1 MDDKTTFRLCAKG
14 VFFYHEVVMAQKRVL
29 IVGGGAIG
37 LAIGW
42 RLARAGLAVA
52 LFDRDRVGH
61 SASWASA
68 GMLSPLAEVQFE
80 EEDLLH
86 LGLKGLSVYP
96 EFVGE
101 LEAETG
107 CCVGYRR
114 DGVLIVGITQ
124 DDLEYLK
131 FRFRYQRDLGL
142 PVTYLSGDEAR
153 EREPH
158 LSAQV
163 SAAVWCP
170 GDHQVDNRRLV
181 MALKKGL
188 VAAGGE
194 VFEEMGVDELL
205 IDGTRVRGV
214 RVGEEIFEGD
224 TVVLASGC
232 WSRLIPGLPD
242 CVRPPV
248 RPVRGQIMRLTM
260 TEDFALNTMVWY
272 SRVATSTVAY
282 LVPKDNGHL
291 VLGATSEEMGFDED
305 VTAGGMFELLRAA
318 WEVLPGVYDLPLIE
332 SAAGLRPGSRD
343 DAPILG
349 ETPIAGLIM
358 ATGHY
363 RKGILLTPLTAL
375 SIAEVILEGR
385 TPALIRPFGIDR
397 FGL

>member
-1 MDDKTTFRLCAKG
+1 MG
-14 VFFYHEVVMAQKRVL
+14 QKRVL

-37 LAIGW
+37 LSIGW
-42 RLARAGLAVA
+42 RLARAGCSVS
-52 LFDRDRVGH
+52 LFDRGRVGH

-68 GMLSPLAEVQFE
+68 GMLSPLSEVQFE
-80 EEDLLH
+80 GEALLR
-86 LGLKGLSVYP
+86 LGLKAMEVYP
-96 EFVGE
+96 DFVGE

-114 DGVLIVGITQ
+114 DGVLSVGITQ

-131 FRFRYQRDLGL
+131 FRYRYQRELGL
-142 PVTYLSGDEAR
+142 PVTYLSGAEVRAK
-153 EREPH
+153 EPH

-170 GDHQVDNRRLV
+170 GDHQVDNRQLV
-181 MALKKGL
+181 MALKRG
-188 VAAGGE
+188 VEAAGGAI
-194 VFEEMGVDELL
+194 FEHTEVDELL
-205 IDGTRVRGV
+205 VDGTRVRGV
-214 RVGEEIFEGD
+214 RVGGEVHTGD

-232 WSRLIPGLPD
+232 WARLMPGLPD
-242 CVRPPV
+242 RAKPPV
-248 RPVRGQIMRLTM
+248 RPVRGQIARLGM
-260 TEDFALNTMVWY
+260 TAELALDTMVWY

-282 LVPKDNGHL
+282 LVPKDDGNL
-291 VLGATSEEMGFDED
+291 VLGATSEEMGFDAD

-318 WEVLPGVYDLPLIE
+318 WEVVPGIYDLPIVE
-332 SAAGLRPGSRD
+332 SMAGLRPGSRD

-349 ETPIAGLIM
+349 QTPVEGLIV

-375 SIAEVILEGR
+375 TIAEVILEGR
-385 TPALIRPFGIDR
+385 TPELIRPFGIDR

>member
-1 MDDKTTFRLCAKG
+1 MS
-14 VFFYHEVVMAQKRVL
+14 HKRVL
-29 IVGGGAIG
+29 IIGGGAIG

-42 RLARAGLAVA
+42 RLARAGCSVA
-52 LFDRDRVGH
+52 LFDRGRVGH

-68 GMLSPLAEVQFE
+68 GMLSPLSEAQFE

-86 LGLKGLSVYP
+86 LGLKAMEVYP
-96 EFVGE
+96 DFVGE

-114 DGVLIVGITQ
+114 DGVLLVGITQ

-131 FRFRYQRDLGL
+131 FRYRYQRELGL
-142 PVTYLSGDEAR
+142 PVTYLSGAEAR
-153 EREPH
+153 SKEPH

-181 MALKKGL
+181 MALKRG
-188 VAAGGE
+188 VEAAGGE
-194 VFEEMGVDELL
+194 IFEGTAVDELL
-205 IDGTRVRGV
+205 IDGMRVIGV
-214 RVGEEIFEGD
+214 RVGEKVHKGD
-224 TVVLASGC
+224 TAVLASGC
-232 WSRLIPGLPD
+232 WSRLMPGLPD
-242 CVRPPV
+242 SAKPPV
-248 RPVRGQIMRLTM
+248 RPVRGQVARLGT
-260 TEDFALNTMVWY
+260 TREFALNTIVWY

-282 LVPKDNGHL
+282 LVPKGDGTL

-318 WEVLPGVYDLPLIE
+318 WEVVPGIYDLRVVE
-332 SAAGLRPGSRD
+332 SMAGLRPGSRD

-349 ETPIAGLIM
+349 KTPVEGLIM

-375 SIAEVILEGR
+375 TIAEMILEGR
-385 TPALIRPFGIDR
+385 TPEIIRPFGIDR

>member
-1 MDDKTTFRLCAKG
+1 
-14 VFFYHEVVMAQKRVL
+14 MAQKRVL

-52 LFDRDRVGH
+52 LFDRGRVGH

-68 GMLSPLAEVQFE
+68 GMLSPLSEVQFE

-86 LGLKGLSVYP
+86 LGLKGLAVYP
-96 EFVGE
+96 EFVSE
-101 LEAETG
+101 LEADTG

-131 FRFRYQRDLGL
+131 FRYRYQRDLGL
-142 PVTYLSGDEAR
+142 SVAYLSSDEAR

-188 VAAGGE
+188 VSAGGE
-194 VFEEMGVDELL
+194 VFEEMEVDELL

-214 RVGEEIFEGD
+214 RVGEEVFEGD

-242 CVRPPV
+242 CARPPV
-248 RPVRGQIMRLTM
+248 RPVRGQIMRLAM

-318 WEVLPGVYDLPLIE
+318 WEVVPGVYDLPVVE

-349 ETPIAGLIM
+349 ETPIEGLIM

-375 SIAEVILEGR
+375 SVAEVILERR
-385 TPALIRPFGIDR
+385 TPALIRPFGIAR

>member
-1 MDDKTTFRLCAKG
+1 MVRPLFGSARRV
-14 VFFYHEVVMAQKRVL
+14 VFYCEVVMVQKRVL

-42 RLARAGLAVA
+42 RLARAGLAVT
-52 LFDRDRVGH
+52 LFDRGRVGH
-61 SASWASA
+61 SASWVSA
-68 GMLSPLAEVQFE
+68 GMLSPLSEVQFE

-86 LGLKGLSVYP
+86 LGLKGLAVYP
-96 EFVGE
+96 EFVSE
-101 LEAETG
+101 LEADTG

-114 DGVLIVGITQ
+114 DGVLLVGITQ

-131 FRFRYQRDLGL
+131 FRYRYQRDLGL
-142 PVTYLSGDEAR
+142 SVVYLSGDEAR

-181 MALKKGL
+181 MALKKAL
-188 VAAGGE
+188 VAVGGE
-194 VFEEMGVDELL
+194 VFEETEVDGLL
-205 IDGTRVRGV
+205 IDGTRVCGV
-214 RVGEEIFEGD
+214 RVGEEVFEGD

-242 CVRPPV
+242 CARPPV
-248 RPVRGQIMRLTM
+248 RPVRGQIMRLAM

-318 WEVLPGVYDLPLIE
+318 WEVAPGVYDLPVVE
-332 SAAGLRPGSRD
+332 AVAGLRPGSRD

-349 ETPIAGLIM
+349 ETPIEGLIM

-375 SIAEVILEGR
+375 SIAEVILERR
-385 TPALIRPFGIDR
+385 TPALIRPFGIAR

>member
-1 MDDKTTFRLCAKG
+1 
-14 VFFYHEVVMAQKRVL
+14 MAQKRAL

-42 RLARAGLAVA
+42 RLARAGCAVA
-52 LFDRDRVGH
+52 LFDRHRIGH

-68 GMLSPLAEVQFE
+68 GMLSPLSEVQFE

-86 LGLKGLSVYP
+86 LSLKGLEVYP
-96 EFVGE
+96 DFVSE

-114 DGVLIVGITQ
+114 DGVLLVGMTQ

-131 FRFRYQRDLGL
+131 FRYRYQRDLGL
-142 PVTYLSGDEAR
+142 SVAYLSGADAR
-153 EREPH
+153 AREPH

-181 MALKKGL
+181 MALKKGIE
-188 VAAGGE
+188 AAGGE
-194 VFEEMGVDELL
+194 VFEEMAVDELL
-205 IDGTRVRGV
+205 TNGARARGV
-214 RVGEEIFEGD
+214 RVGEEIYEGD

-232 WSRLIPGLPD
+232 WSRLMPGVPD
-242 CVRPPV
+242 RAKPPV
-248 RPVRGQIMRLTM
+248 RPVRGQIMRLAM
-260 TEDFALNTMVWY
+260 TKELTLNTIVWY

-282 LVPKDNGHL
+282 LVPKDDGNL
-291 VLGATSEEMGFDED
+291 VLGATSEEMGFDES

-318 WEVLPGVYDLPLIE
+318 WEVVPGVYDLPVVE
-332 SAAGLRPGSRD
+332 SMAGLRPGSRD

-349 ETPIAGLIM
+349 KTPVEGLIM

-363 RKGILLTPLTAL
+363 RKGILLAPLTAL
-375 SIAEVILEGR
+375 TIAHVILEGH
-385 TPALIRPFGIDR
+385 TPTLIRPFGINR

>member
-349 ETPIAGLIM
+349 ETPIEGLIM

>member
-1 MDDKTTFRLCAKG
+1 MVRPLFGSARRV
-14 VFFYHEVVMAQKRVL
+14 VFYFEVVMAQKRVL

-42 RLARAGLAVA
+42 RLARAGCAAA
-52 LFDRDRVGH
+52 LFDRGRVGH

-68 GMLSPLAEVQFE
+68 GMLSPLSEVQFE

-86 LGLKGLSVYP
+86 LGLKGLAVYP
-96 EFVGE
+96 EFVSE
-101 LEAETG
+101 LEADTG

-114 DGVLIVGITQ
+114 DGVLLVGITQ

-131 FRFRYQRDLGL
+131 FRYRYQRDLGL
-142 PVTYLSGDEAR
+142 SVAYLSGDEAR

-181 MALKKGL
+181 RALRKGL

-194 VFEEMGVDELL
+194 VFEETEVDELL

-214 RVGEEIFEGD
+214 RVGEEVFEGD

-242 CVRPPV
+242 CARPPV
-248 RPVRGQIMRLTM
+248 RPVRGQIMRLAM
-260 TEDFALNTMVWY
+260 TEDFALNTMIWY

-318 WEVLPGVYDLPLIE
+318 WEVVPGVYDLPVVE

-349 ETPIAGLIM
+349 ETPIEGLIM

-375 SIAEVILEGR
+375 SVAEVILERR
-385 TPALIRPFGIDR
+385 TPALIRPFGIAR

>member
-1 MDDKTTFRLCAKG
+1 
-14 VFFYHEVVMAQKRVL
+14 MAQKRVL

-86 LGLKGLSVYP
+86 LGLKGLAVYP

-131 FRFRYQRDLGL
+131 FRYRYQRDLGL

-214 RVGEEIFEGD
+214 RVGEEVFEGD

-242 CVRPPV
+242 CARPPV

-291 VLGATSEEMGFDED
+291 VLGATSEEMGFDKD

-385 TPALIRPFGIDR
+385 TSALIRPFGIDR

>member
-1 MDDKTTFRLCAKG
+1 MS
-14 VFFYHEVVMAQKRVL
+14 HKRVL
-29 IVGGGAIG
+29 IIGGGAIG

-42 RLARAGLAVA
+42 RLARAGCSVGV
-52 LFDRDRVGH
+52 FDRGRVGH

-68 GMLSPLAEVQFE
+68 GMLSPLSEAQFE
-80 EEDLLH
+80 EEALLR
-86 LGLKGLSVYP
+86 LGLKAMEVYP
-96 EFVGE
+96 DFVRE

-114 DGVLIVGITQ
+114 DGVLMVGITQ

-131 FRFRYQRDLGL
+131 FRYRYQRDLGL
-142 PVTYLSGDEAR
+142 PVTYLSGAEAR
-153 EREPH
+153 EKEPH

-170 GDHQVDNRRLV
+170 GDHQVDNRQLT
-181 MALKKGL
+181 MALKRG
-188 VAAGGE
+188 VETAGGDI
-194 VFEEMGVDELL
+194 FERAEVDELL
-205 IDGTRVRGV
+205 VDGTRVRGLRTRDEV
-214 RVGEEIFEGD
+214 HTGD

-232 WSRLIPGLPD
+232 WSRLLPGLPD
-242 CVRPPV
+242 CAKPPV
-248 RPVRGQIMRLTM
+248 RPVRGQIARLGM
-260 TEDFALNTMVWY
+260 TPELALNTMVWY

-282 LVPKDNGHL
+282 LVPKNNGHL
-291 VLGATSEEMGFDED
+291 VLGATSEEMGFDAD

-318 WEVLPGVYDLPLIE
+318 WEVVPGIYDLPIVE
-332 SAAGLRPGSRD
+332 SMAGLRPGSRD

-349 ETPIAGLIM
+349 QTPVEGLIM

-375 SIAEVILEGR
+375 TIAEVILEGR
-385 TPALIRPFGIDR
+385 TPEIIRPFGIDR